1 MGGGAACRELARN
14 GGSRLSETHRRSDG
28 GAGPLREDLASV
40 TRRPSP
46 VADCSSVTRAV
57 TLGGPPL
64 PQKWFH
70 GFTCLS
76 LQNLADGVRK
86 RRQVISSP
94 IPRWEEVLTLKSQK
108 GLRG

>member
-57 TLGGPPL
+57 TLGGPP
-64 PQKWFH
+64 F
-70 GFTCLS
+70 
-76 LQNLADGVRK
+76 
-86 RRQVISSP
+86 
-94 IPRWEEVLTLKSQK
+94 LKSGFMDLLVSVYK
-108 GLRG
+108 TLLMVSGRGGK